1 MKTIVMGIVAHVDAG
16 KTTLSEAMLYES
28 GVIRSIG
35 RVDKGNT
42 YLERDEQERE
52 RGITI
57 FSKQAVLP
65 VHEDKLIL
73 LDTPG
78 HVDFS
83 AEAERTLQVLDLA
96 VLVVS
101 AADGVQDQPG
111 VDGDAVFQELQ
122 ERLSGECVDF
132 RLPHGEAFMESVAMC
147 GEEAMEQYLQT
158 GEVSREKIARLIRE
172 RKLFPCFF
180 GSALKMKGVQELLE
194 GIDTYGEP
202 VD

>member
-1 MKTIVMGIVAHVDAG
+1 MDAG

-42 YLERDEQERE
+42 YLERDNQERTS
-52 RGITI
+52 GITI

-101 AADGVQDQPG
+101 AADGVQG
-111 VDGDAVFQELQ
+111 HTMTLWKL
-122 ERLSGECVDF
+122 LSGII
-132 RLPHGEAFMESVAMC
+132 
-147 GEEAMEQYLQT
+147 
-158 GEVSREKIARLIRE
+158 SRSFCL
-172 RKLFPCFF
+172 
-180 GSALKMKGVQELLE
+180 
-194 GIDTYGEP
+194 
-202 VD
+202 

>member
-1 MKTIVMGIVAHVDAG
+1 MRVRGSYAEGYKEQNMKTIVMGILAHVDAG

-42 YLERDEQERE
+42 YLERDNQERE

-101 AADGVQDQPG
+101 AADGVQGHTMTLWKLLSRYHIPVFLFVNKRMRYIRSCRSVSPENAWISG
-111 VDGDAVFQELQ
+111 CRMGMPLWKALPCAV
-122 ERLSGECVDF
+122 RKPWSSICRPVRF
-132 RLPHGEAFMESVAMC
+132 RG
-147 GEEAMEQYLQT
+147 
-158 GEVSREKIARLIRE
+158 R
-172 RKLFPCFF
+172 
-180 GSALKMKGVQELLE
+180 ALRV
-194 GIDTYGEP
+194 
-202 VD
+202 